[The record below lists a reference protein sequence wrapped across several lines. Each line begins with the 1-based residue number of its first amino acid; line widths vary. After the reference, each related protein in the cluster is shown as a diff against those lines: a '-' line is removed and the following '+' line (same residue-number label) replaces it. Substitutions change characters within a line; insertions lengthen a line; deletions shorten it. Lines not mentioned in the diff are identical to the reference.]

1 MCGVFGIIG
10 EYSPSKARE
19 ALAKLEHRG
28 RDHCGIIERDR
39 LFLAHQR
46 LSITD
51 VHPCSHQPMVSGQ
64 VLISFNGEI
73 YNHAALRER
82 LKLSYWET
90 AGDTEVV
97 LRAYEAWG
105 IGCLEYLEGMF
116 AFALLDGDKL
126 YLVRDRF
133 GKKPLFYHSSAEHF
147 IFASEIKA
155 IKPFLSS
162 VRMNDEALHAYLS
175 FLAPTPPHTFFEGI
189 EKLESGE
196 WLCYERGNITKHRYY
211 DVLQAPSS
219 GITDSADAIRLIDEH
234 LHRSIRLRLPC
245 EVPAAALLSG
255 GLDSAMICAVAAA
268 QGVKLPVFTLGY
280 DEYGAYDERS
290 NARITADYLG
300 LEHSEVVISRGDFD
314 EHLDELIAHMDEPL
328 NDPAALPLYLL
339 MKKISSEGYKVVLSG
354 EGSDEL
360 FLGYRQ
366 YFEYLDIEKAA
377 SLHHKNWLKK
387 YFHSH
392 FSMNREWEWYKRIFD
407 DTLLFRTSG
416 EKFTDLQQNMLLR
429 RNVRDNESLRFL
441 APYREI
447 FEQSFH
453 THPAQWYSMID
464 LKLFVGEHFLAK
476 LDRVSMAHTIEA
488 RTPFLDHR
496 LAETAMSIDPGLRIG
511 EGKTKS
517 LLKEVAGSYLSDE
530 IVHRKKKG
538 FSNPYMEWLIASGRI
553 DLIREVNTQTGLFH
567 PETVDKYIEMAR
579 RGRFKQHVWGLYVL
593 SHWIKRELL

>member
-51 VHPCSHQPMVSGQ
+51 VHPRSHQPMASGQ

-82 LKLSYWET
+82 LKLSHWET
-90 AGDTEVV
+90 ASDTEVV

-105 IGCLEYLEGMF
+105 IGCLEHLEGMF
-116 AFALLDGDKL
+116 AFALVDGDKL

-133 GKKPLFYHSSAEHF
+133 GKKPLFYHPSAEHF

-162 VRMNDEALHAYLS
+162 VRMNDEALHSYLS

-211 DVLQAPSS
+211 DVLQSPSS
-219 GITDSADAIRLIDEH
+219 GITDSADAIRLLEEH

-290 NARITADYLG
+290 NARVTADYLG

-314 EHLDELIAHMDEPL
+314 EHLDELITHMDEPL

-441 APYREI
+441 APYREM
-447 FEQSFH
+447 FAQSSH

-496 LAETAMSIDPGLRIG
+496 LAEAAMSIDPGIRIG

-530 IVHRKKKG
+530 IIHRKKKG

-567 PETVDKYIEMAR
+567 PETVDKYIEMGR

>member
-51 VHPCSHQPMVSGQ
+51 VHPRSHQPMASGR

-82 LKLSYWET
+82 LNLSHWET
-90 AGDTEVV
+90 ASDTETV
-97 LRAYEAWG
+97 LRAYETWG
-105 IGCLEYLEGMF
+105 IGCLEHLEGMY
-116 AFALLDGDKL
+116 AFALVDGDKL

-162 VRMNDEALHAYLS
+162 VRMNDEALHSYLS
-175 FLAPTPPHTFFEGI
+175 FLAPPPHTFFEGI

-196 WLCYERGNITKHRYY
+196 WLCYECGNITKHRYY

-219 GITDSADAIRLIDEH
+219 DITDSADAISLIDEH

-441 APYREI
+441 APYREM
-447 FEQSFH
+447 FEQSSH

-496 LAETAMSIDPGLRIG
+496 LAEAAMSIDPGLRIG
-511 EGKTKS
+511 KGETKS
-517 LLKEVAGSYLSDE
+517 LLKEVAGSYLSEE
-530 IVHRKKKG
+530 IIHRKKKG

-567 PETVDKYIEMAR
+567 PEMVDKYLEMAR